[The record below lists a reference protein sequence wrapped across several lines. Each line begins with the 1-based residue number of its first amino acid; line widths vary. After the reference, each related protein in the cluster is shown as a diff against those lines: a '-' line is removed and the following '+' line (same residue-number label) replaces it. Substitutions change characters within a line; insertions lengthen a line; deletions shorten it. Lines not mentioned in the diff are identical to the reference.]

1 MREKVPIHATVTAK
15 LRRMIRSGR
24 VGVGQALPTEFE
36 LCAMFECSRGTVRRA
51 LDTLV
56 NEGLVRR
63 KQGSGHYVARDS
75 HTKREALLGLI
86 IPNVLNA
93 EILRLTQLFTL
104 ESSGRGYRVVLCV
117 TSGEVDVERE
127 FLQEVRRLRVSGVLK
142 FPTLPHEPG
151 FEQEVQTQLRAL
163 NLPHVI
169 INDYWTDVRRHN
181 HVCVDES
188 VAIDMAVDH
197 LIGLGH
203 ERIGWADGF
212 YTPRER
218 GLACLRHAMARHKL
232 SVPDEYVLLN
242 PPYDAPPVT
251 ELWGDGMEGPTAII
265 TPYDGIA
272 VRLIEALPH
281 IGLHVPDDISI
292 VNLNGPP
299 LYTNSVQELT
309 TAVPP
314 NEEIV
319 ARALQILLSGS
330 DEAVCH
336 FMLPPT
342 FHIGRTTGPVKG
354 TEAVIDRCAM
364 QDSTKPA
371 SRTRLRGQQVVKAL
385 HPKDSK
391 TSVNT

>member
-1 MREKVPIHATVTAK
+1 MREKTPIHATVTAK
-15 LRRMIRSGR
+15 IRRMIRSGR
-24 VGVGQALPTEFE
+24 VRVGQALPTEYE

-63 KQGSGHYVARDS
+63 KQGSGHYVARDG
-75 HTKREALLGLI
+75 HTNREALLGLI

-104 ESSGRGYRVVLCV
+104 ESSSRGYRVVLCV
-117 TSGEVDVERE
+117 TSGEMDVERE
-127 FLQEVRRLRVSGVLK
+127 FLHELRRLRVSGVLK

-151 FEQEVQTQLRAL
+151 FEQEVHAQLRAM
-163 NLPHVI
+163 NLPNVL
-169 INDYWTDVRRHN
+169 INDYWTDARRHN

-197 LIGLGH
+197 LVGLGH
-203 ERIGWADGF
+203 ERIGWADGL

-218 GLACLRHAMARHKL
+218 GLACLRQSMARHRL
-232 SVPDEYVLLN
+232 TVPDEYVLLN
-242 PPYDAPPVT
+242 PPYEEPPVT
-251 ELWGDGMEGPTAII
+251 ELWGEGMEGPTAII

-281 IGLHVPDDISI
+281 VGLTVPDDVSI

-299 LYTNSVQELT
+299 LYSNSALDLT

-319 ARALQILLSGS
+319 ERALQTLLNFGE
-330 DEAVCH
+330 DAVCH
-336 FMLPPT
+336 YMLPPV
-342 FHIGRTTGPVKG
+342 FHVGRTTAPPRGLEIPDG
-354 TEAVIDRCAM
+354 SETPR
-364 QDSTKPA
+364 S
-371 SRTRLRGQQVVKAL
+371 SGHRHRTSEKVLERLETGDTL
-385 HPKDSK
+385 GS
-391 TSVNT
+391 